1 MKRGEG
7 KRLIRPDM
15 EIKFCIS
22 SAGEFLG
29 KVAKSMYSQKQKM
42 FYAWFEMS
50 NIHILAFEMILNVA
64 MAIMLSFSGMIR
76 AVNVDSNSN
85 NIK

>member
-15 EIKFCIS
+15 EIKFCIF
-22 SAGEFLG
+22 SAEEFLG

-50 NIHILAFEMILNVA
+50 NSHILAFEVTLN
-64 MAIMLSFSGMIR
+64 MANPFC
-76 AVNVDSNSN
+76 
-85 NIK
+85 